1 MYIVGLYVAIDPDSF
16 DLMVPEIK
24 SMPSIEIKSLDP
36 ITGRLLINVAGSDEH
51 QQKDIFEK
59 IRALPFVMEAEII
72 YFYHYEESD
81 YAANRPNDHHSAR
94 QLYKSYNAIVHTQ
107 H

>member
-1 MYIVGLYVAIDPDSF
+1 MYIAGLYVAIDPDSF

-24 SMPSIEIKSLDP
+24 SMPSIEIKSQDP
-36 ITGRLLINVAGSDEH
+36 VNGRLLVNVAGSNEH

-59 IRALPFVMEAEII
+59 IRTLPFVMEAQII
-72 YFYHYEESD
+72 YFYHDEESD
-81 YAANRPNDHHSAR
+81 YAENQSNDHHSAR